1 MIMMIRLLNPLR
13 KLANITNIR
22 TINQNL
28 LHRPQYGLSLL
39 NDYISKKQM
48 KKQSDEFKK

>member
-1 MIMMIRLLNPLR
+1 MIVMIRLLNPFR
-13 KLANITNIR
+13 KLAHITNTRI
-22 TINQNL
+22 ISPNL
-28 LHRPQYGLSLL
+28 MHKPQYSMSLL

>member
-1 MIMMIRLLNPLR
+1 MIRLLHPIR
-13 KLANITNIR
+13 KLAFITTPIFPNR
-22 TINQNL
+22 NL
-28 LHRPQYGLSLL
+28 LLLRPQYSLSLL